1 MSSVFGGFGGGGSV
15 SGGLAGGGSIPAFA
29 AGGRIPARAGG
40 GPVLVGERGPELFI
54 PHSGGVIK
62 NKMDTKIEE
71 GNLRHKKVSGDLVG
85 DFKKWRSSQNLT
97 QKDVAV
103 KLSVQSQLI
112 NKFETGQL
120 NHNPQLI
127 GKIKRLMNI

>member
-1 MSSVFGGFGGGGSV
+1 MNKGDDFVHQDWNTYIVHCKTTPTNVKKENNSIKKSSNN
-15 SGGLAGGGSIPAFA
+15 FA
-29 AGGRIPARAGG
+29 N
-40 GPVLVGERGPELFI
+40 E
-54 PHSGGVIK
+54 S
-62 NKMDTKIEE
+62 KMDTKIEE
-71 GNLRHKKVSGDLVG
+71 GNLRHKKVSEDLVG

-103 KLSVQSQLI
+103 KLSVQSQII

-127 GKIKRLMNI
+127 GKIKRLMNNGKKKK

>member
-1 MSSVFGGFGGGGSV
+1 MEKGGGFAHQDWNTYIVHCKTKPTNVKKENNSV
-15 SGGLAGGGSIPAFA
+15 KKENNSDKKSSNN
-29 AGGRIPARAGG
+29 
-40 GPVLVGERGPELFI
+40 FI
-54 PHSGGVIK
+54 K
-62 NKMDTKIEE
+62 ENKMDTKIEE
-71 GNLRHKKVSGDLVG
+71 GKLRHKKVSEDLVS

-103 KLSVQSQLI
+103 KLSVQSQII

-127 GKIKRLMNI
+127 SKIKRLMNSKKKM